1 MILKNYQLFWFVL
14 IQASLSPCSLS
25 ECDDSMKDTLAAILC
40 DSWEQAENTYDLRT
54 ACEKKV
60 AALHFTT
67 WKVEEGPHP
76 EALPAT
82 MQSSQPKVS
91 VGKSIGLVVEDSNP
105 QKPSIFLA
113 GVQAFESN
121 NQVCLQW

>member
-1 MILKNYQLFWFVL
+1 
-14 IQASLSPCSLS
+14 
-25 ECDDSMKDTLAAILC
+25 
-40 DSWEQAENTYDLRT
+40 
-54 ACEKKV
+54 
-60 AALHFTT
+60 
-67 WKVEEGPHP
+67 
-76 EALPAT
+76 

-121 NQVCLQW
+121 NQVCLQWYRNSRAGLYMMEVDGSQWLELIETLVTIKVAMAKGCSHAHRL

>member
-1 MILKNYQLFWFVL
+1 
-14 IQASLSPCSLS
+14 
-25 ECDDSMKDTLAAILC
+25 MKDSLAATPC
-40 DSWEQAENTYDLRT
+40 DSWEQAESTYDLWT
-54 ACEKKV
+54 ACEKKA
-60 AALHFTT
+60 AALLFAA
-67 WKVEEGPHP
+67 WKVQEGPHP

-91 VGKSIGLVVEDSNP
+91 IGQSIGLVVEDSTL

-121 NQVCLQW
+121 NQVCLPW